1 MAHVT
6 LLGRLA
12 DAAGWRERVV
22 DADTIGALRL
32 VLVAGAPQLARA
44 LDADTVVVIVNDV
57 VTRGDTPIGADDE
70 IGFMPPMS
78 GG

>member
-1 MAHVT
+1 MARVT

-22 DADTIGALRL
+22 EADTIGALRL
-32 VLVAGAPQLARA
+32 ALAAEAPGLAHA
-44 LDADTVVVIVNDV
+44 LDADTVVVIVNDL
-57 VTRGDTPIGADDE
+57 VTRGDAAIATDDE
-70 IGFMPPMS
+70 VGFMPPMS

>member
-1 MAHVT
+1 MARVT

-12 DAAGWRERVV
+12 DAAGWRERTI
-22 DADTIGALRL
+22 DAGTIAGLRAALTTDVPGL
-32 VLVAGAPQLARA
+32 A

-57 VTRGDTPIGADDE
+57 VTRGNVAIEPDDE
-70 IGFMPPMS
+70 VGFMPPMS